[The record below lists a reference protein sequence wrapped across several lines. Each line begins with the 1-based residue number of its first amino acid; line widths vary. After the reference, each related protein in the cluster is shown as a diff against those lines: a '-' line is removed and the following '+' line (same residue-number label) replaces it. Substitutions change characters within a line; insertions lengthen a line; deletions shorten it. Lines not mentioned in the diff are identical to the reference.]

1 MCVLLLLLVV
11 LLLHED
17 KRRTV
22 PEQFSHT
29 QTRERKDG
37 IDKLHTLHKPN
48 LRRTTIKVDCLT
60 VS

>member
-1 MCVLLLLLVV
+1 